1 MDDDSANV
9 SLVTNAST
17 KKSSKSGPTTPPHA
31 AQVGLSSQNPGADD
45 ALSQQV
51 VVPTGQS
58 ALSFWYKPQCGSAK
72 TGDQLKVSSVR
83 RPCSRCARARRT
95 G

>member
-1 MDDDSANV
+1 M
-9 SLVTNAST
+9 
-17 KKSSKSGPTTPPHA
+17 PR
-31 AQVGLSSQNPGADD
+31 QCGLSSQNPGADD

-72 TGDQLKVSSVR
+72 TGDQLKVELGAQTLISV
-83 RPCSRCARARRT
+83 CSGSKNR
-95 G
+95 